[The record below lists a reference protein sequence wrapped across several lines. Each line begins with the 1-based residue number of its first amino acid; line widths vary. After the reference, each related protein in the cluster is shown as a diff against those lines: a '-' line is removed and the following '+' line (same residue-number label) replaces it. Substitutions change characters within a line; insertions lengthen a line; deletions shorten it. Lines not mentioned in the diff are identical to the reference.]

1 MTATT
6 LKRLLEKPFEFGLLI
21 GGESRAASDGGTFEV
36 RSPATG
42 EVVGIIANATLDD
55 LENTV
60 QHARVAFHEW
70 ARLTAYQREAITRK
84 ATAFV
89 RTKADEIGKLMALEQ
104 GKPFN
109 QSRSEV
115 IASCDTID
123 YYASEGVRLEG
134 YSNPT
139 ELNNLRSNVV
149 YQPVGV
155 CALIVPWNYPLSLL
169 SWKMGPALAAGC
181 AGIVKPSPVTPMCT
195 IAFCKAL
202 EDGGLPKGV
211 VNVLTGPSPE
221 LGRALVTHAGVDKVA
236 MTGSTATGK
245 KILESIAPQLKKVSL
260 ELGGHAPAIVCADA
274 DIENAAKVIAYKGFR
289 NMGQSCSSVNRVYAH
304 ESVFD
309 ELVSR
314 LKSLAEQLS
323 IGDGIT
329 DGAVDLGPMATPE
342 ARAKVEQH
350 VKDALEHG
358 ATLVTGG
365 ARPNEFVGGNYY
377 TPTVL
382 TNLPDD
388 ALMMVEETF
397 GPVVPVVKFY
407 DLEDAI
413 ERANDSEY
421 GLVSYLFARDYAT
434 ITRLSA
440 ALESGTVC
448 VNNGAVNTNY
458 GPYEGWKDS
467 GFGVELGRRGILE
480 YVKTKH
486 VKVQL

>member
-1 MTATT
+1 MN
-6 LKRLLEKPFEFGLLI
+6 LLEKPFEFHLLI

-42 EVVGIIANATLDD
+42 EVVGIVSSATLDD
-55 LENTV
+55 LENAV
-60 QHARVAFHEW
+60 SSAREAFLAW
-70 ARLTAYQREAITRK
+70 SKLTSYQRESITRK
-84 ATAFV
+84 ATAFA

-104 GKPFN
+104 GKPLN
-109 QSRSEV
+109 QSRSEM
-115 IASCDTID
+115 IASCDTLD

-134 YSNPT
+134 YTNPT
-139 ELNNLRSNVV
+139 EAANLHSSVM

-169 SWKMGPALAAGC
+169 SWKLGPALAAGC
-181 AGIVKPSPVTPMCT
+181 TVIVKPSPVTPMC
-195 IAFCKAL
+195 ALAWCKAL
-202 EDGGLPKGV
+202 EDGGLPKGLI
-211 VNVLTGPSPE
+211 NVLNGPSPE
-221 LGRALVTHAGVDKVA
+221 LGAALVTHPGVAKVA

-245 KILESIAPQLKKVSL
+245 KILESIAGQLKQVSL

-304 ESVFD
+304 ESVHD

-314 LKSLAEQLS
+314 LKTLAEKLS
-323 IGDGIT
+323 IGDGVT
-329 DGAVDLGPMATPE
+329 DGAVDLGPMATRE
-342 ARAKVEQH
+342 ALEKVERH
-350 VKDALEHG
+350 VKDAISKG
-358 ATLVTGG
+358 AMLVTGG
-365 ARPNEFVGGNYY
+365 HRPDGFSSGNYY
-377 TPTVL
+377 RPTVL
-382 TNLPDD
+382 EGVPSN
-388 ALMMVEETF
+388 AIMMREETF
-397 GPVVPVVKFY
+397 GPVVPIQKFS

-413 ERANDSEY
+413 SRANDSDY
-421 GLVSYLFARDYAT
+421 GLVAYLFARDYAT
-434 ITRLSA
+434 ITRVSE
-440 ALESGTVC
+440 ALEAGTVC

-467 GFGVELGRRGILE
+467 GFGSELGRRGIME